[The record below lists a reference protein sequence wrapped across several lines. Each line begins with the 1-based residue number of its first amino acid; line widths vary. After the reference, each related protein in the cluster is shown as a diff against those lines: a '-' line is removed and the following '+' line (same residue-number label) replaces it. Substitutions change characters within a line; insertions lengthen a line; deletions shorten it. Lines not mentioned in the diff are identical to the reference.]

1 MAEALGSDSCPT
13 AQEDSQGVVWSATA
27 ALDSKSL
34 TKDPESYGDNEC
46 SGKIP
51 VSPHSVFPPEAQT

>member
-1 MAEALGSDSCPT
+1 M
-13 AQEDSQGVVWSATA
+13 VWSATA

-46 SGKIP
+46 YGKIP